1 MIQGNFTHL
10 VRCIINFT
18 ESQNLRD
25 ENNLKVISLS
35 AKEITISILKYQL
48 HNAIAFIE
56 S

>member
-10 VRCIINFT
+10 VRRIINFT

-35 AKEITISILKYQL
+35 AKALTAILSLVLQL
-48 HNAIAFIE
+48 LW
-56 S
+56 